1 MLWDVPRSQM
11 HAVSDVGAMVE
22 WLQDHICFGHESK
35 DNLAVLHNQNDM
47 VRGFGM
53 SAWVSQSQQK
63 VISRSVT
70 SCAGM
75 VFLISWQISSKKLD
89 FHFEHAYFVT
99 GARTVLG
106 IVVLMLVIS
115 WRIS

>member
-11 HAVSDVGAMVE
+11 RAVSDVGAMVE
-22 WLQDHICFGHESK
+22 WLQDHISFGHESK

-53 SAWVSQSQQK
+53 SAWVSQSQKK
-63 VISRSVT
+63 VISRSVL

-75 VFLISWQISSKKLD
+75 T
-89 FHFEHAYFVT
+89 AYMVILAQTRVGLEEDRNSVT
-99 GARTVLG
+99 C
-106 IVVLMLVIS
+106 
-115 WRIS
+115 